1 MLAMNEGHYSQK
13 KPSGD
18 FRKLLQER
26 IDKAN
31 PRRKLAKDETTKL
44 AKLEGIVEKLRRGE
58 NVQNRQLQTWLSE
71 DEYAQVDIEWQEQL
85 ELREELKDKPTEL
98 KRYEDKLKEAIMMRN
113 RSDAYHRKGK
123 KSAAYKLDS
132 KCESLCEDALEILQ
146 EIVAADASLQIWFDR
161 NLDFGHGSLIDA
173 SLGNLP
179 RLVTSRSIEKLS
191 DDSRLVKKIDVKIGV
206 VERAIYS
213 IGRDTEVST
222 NGDRLMLEKFLNT
235 DD

>member
-1 MLAMNEGHYSQK
+1 MSEWLDNQRKS
-13 KPSGD
+13 SD
-18 FRKLLQER
+18 NFRKLLQER

-31 PRRKLAKDETTKL
+31 PRNTLTTEEQKRL
-44 AKLEGIVEKLRRGE
+44 SKLEAIAHRLTRRE
-58 NVQNRQLQTWLSE
+58 NVQNSQLQTWLSD
-71 DEYAQVDIEWQEQL
+71 DEYEQIAAEWDTQKL
-85 ELREELKDKPTEL
+85 FREELKDKPDEL

-123 KSAAYKLDS
+123 KTAAYKLDS

-161 NLDFGHGSLIDA
+161 NLDFEHGSLIDA

-179 RLVTSRSIEKLS
+179 RLVTSRSIEKLR
-191 DDSRLVKKIDVKIGV
+191 DDSRLVKKIDVKISV
-206 VERAIYS
+206 VECAIYS
-213 IGRDTEVST
+213 IGRDTAVPSK
-222 NGDRLMLEKFLNT
+222 GDSLMLEKFLNT

>member
-1 MLAMNEGHYSQK
+1 MSEWYDNQK
-13 KPSGD
+13 QSISNI
-18 FRKLLQER
+18 RQLLQER
-26 IDKAN
+26 LDKTN
-31 PRRKLAKDETTKL
+31 PRRTLTADEQRRL
-44 AKLEGIVEKLRRGE
+44 FKLEHIAEKLRRRE

-85 ELREELKDKPTEL
+85 EMREELKNKPDEL

-161 NLDFGHGSLIDA
+161 HLDFEHGSLIDA

-191 DDSRLVKKIDVKIGV
+191 NDSRLVKKIDVKISV
-206 VERAIYS
+206 VEGAMRN
-213 IGRDTEVST
+213 IGRDTAVQSK
-222 NGDRLMLEKFLNT
+222 GDSFMLEKFLNT

>member
-1 MLAMNEGHYSQK
+1 MSGWYDSQK
-13 KPSGD
+13 KPCSN

-26 IDKAN
+26 LNNVN
-31 PRRKLAKDETTKL
+31 PRPTLTAEEERRLF
-44 AKLEGIVEKLRRGE
+44 KLEAIVSKLKRGE

-85 ELREELKDKPTEL
+85 ELREELKDKPDEL

-123 KSAAYKLDS
+123 KFAAYKLDS

-161 NLDFGHGSLIDA
+161 HLDFGHGSLIDA

-179 RLVTSRSIEKLS
+179 RLVTSRSIDKLR
-191 DDSRLVKKIDVKIGV
+191 DDSRLVKKIDVKISV
-206 VERAIYS
+206 VECAIYG
-213 IGRDTEVST
+213 IGRDTTVSSK
-222 NGDRLMLEKFLNT
+222 GDSFMLKKFLNT
-235 DD
+235 DE